1 MHAGPL
7 RDELL
12 AKADSMKV
20 LPSLNTV
27 VAEAL
32 RVMNDKDS
40 SVNQLSG
47 VVRYDQAFSSK
58 IIGIANSAYYS
69 RGWSITNIERAML
82 TIGFDEVRNILM
94 CLVFLK
100 EILGGWKLSQA
111 DLAAL
116 WTHSLSVT
124 CAVKIL
130 ACRTM
135 TADPEEA
142 FTASILHDLGKAIF
156 YAYGEP
162 YRKIIEEARATGRD
176 ICALE
181 RETFGVDHQEVGYRM
196 AVRGRFP
203 EKFST
208 VIRSH
213 HGKSEAREPL
223 PDLVRVADRFVE
235 NPDADLGADGMVL
248 RREKDLITSETKRIS
263 ELLGVVDARR

>member
-1 MHAGPL
+1 MHTGPL

-27 VAEAL
+27 VSEVL
-32 RVMNDKDS
+32 RVMNDNNS
-40 SVNQLSG
+40 SVNQLSS
-47 VVRYDQAFSSK
+47 VVRYDQAFSAK
-58 IIGIANSAYYS
+58 IISIANSAYYS
-69 RGWSITNIERAML
+69 KGWSITNLERAI
-82 TIGFDEVRNILM
+82 TVIGFDEVRNILM
-94 CLVFLK
+94 CLIFFK
-100 EILGGWKLSQA
+100 EILRGWKLSQA

-130 ACRTM
+130 ACRTV

-156 YAYGEP
+156 YTYGEP
-162 YRKIIEEARATGRD
+162 YREITEEARATGRD

-181 RETFGVDHQEVGYRM
+181 QETFGIDHQEVGYRM
-196 AVRGRFP
+196 SVKGRLP
-203 EKFST
+203 AKFLT

-213 HGKSEAREPL
+213 HGRSEAKEPL

-263 ELLGVVDARR
+263 ELLGVIDAGR